1 MAAGKYSFII
11 EQGATT
17 DFEIQYIDASGTP
30 VDLTDYEGRMQ
41 IRSSAGGTV
50 YITLSSSLGPCGT
63 GLNFNGSP
71 SSEGYPLPKSSGSIG
86 IYIASVSSSALDFN
100 EAVYDLEIYSGS
112 TCPYVIRVIEGNVKL
127 SKEITTTP

>member
-17 DFEIQYIDASGTP
+17 DFEIQYTDSSGDP
-30 VDLTDYEGRMQ
+30 VNLSDYEGRMQ
-41 IRSSAGGTV
+41 IRSSVGGEV

-71 SSEGYPLPKSSGSIG
+71 STEGYPFPKSSGSIG
-86 IYIASVSSSALDFN
+86 IYIASVSSSALDFS
-100 EAVYDLEIYSGS
+100 EGVYDLEIYSGS
-112 TCPYVIRVIEGNVKL
+112 DCPYVIRLLEGNVKL
-127 SKEITTTP
+127 SKEVTTAP

>member
-1 MAAGKYSFII
+1 MAAGKYSFMI

-17 DFEIQYIDASGTP
+17 DFEIQYTDASGNP

-41 IRSSAGGTV
+41 IRSAPEGTI

-71 SSEGYPLPKSSGSIG
+71 SDAGYPKPKTSGSIG
-86 IYIASVSSSALDFN
+86 IYIASVSSSALSFN

-112 TCPYVIRVIEGNVKL
+112 DCPYVIRLLEGNVKL
-127 SKEITTTP
+127 SQEITTAP